1 VEMRPDP
8 NAARGRFA
16 WVADRAAELR
26 RETATAMADLPPELT
41 VAATSVAYYLR
52 QAELMAAAIAGL
64 APGSR

>member
-1 VEMRPDP
+1 MEVKPDL
-8 NAARGRFA
+8 NGARARFA
-16 WVADRAAELR
+16 AIADRAVELR
-26 RETATAMADLPPELT
+26 KEATAAKPDLPPELT

>member
-1 VEMRPDP
+1 MEVNPDP
-8 NAARGRFA
+8 RARFA
-16 WVADRAAELR
+16 AIADSAADLR
-26 RETATAMADLPPELT
+26 KETAAATADLPPELT